1 MIRAYPSILC
11 AVLVYVGVVQVDR
24 YMIIERVDPS
34 EVRIKYGR

>member
-1 MIRAYPSILC
+1 MIRAYTSILC

-24 YMIIERVDPS
+24 YMIIERVDTS